1 MGEFDEN
8 NIKNKYMEL
17 KIDEIKTLSNIG
29 DLEPEDL
36 SELGAKPDDAK
47 SDDAKSDDAKS
58 DANSEGEEDSKG
70 KAEELNRSSSNKII
84 RVEEG
89 GEEKGSQEEGEEK
102 GSQEEGGQ
110 EAEKINDSGSN
121 FGAEPPPEISELDKL
136 NTFYELKYRYE
147 NNKYERC
154 AKEILSNKI
163 MSWKLKRKK
172 FAVCKP
178 KCINCNRRVG
188 SIFSIKYVSSENV
201 GYKSFVGKC
210 GDLETPCP
218 FNIEFNL
225 TNTVRVDDLYI
236 KLITDLN
243 RLQAEVIVVKNKA
256 VFGIIRPE
264 EAVEKF
270 NELQK
275 NIAEQSVLMEQNM
288 TKFFNVI
295 QNGDKQEEIKRKIN
309 EFNEHVASLK
319 LLILSNEE
327 EPDAVKNANVELN
340 QLAVMLSNLK
350 YVHREVIDDEYNIIF
365 SRQTASKFYT
375 HMTSE
380 FLVSEFEV
388 SPEMKIINFNIGNVV
403 NEPRKPDIPIKKN
416 KSKIK
421 NNAKVQTKKNVKEQ
435 QQQPK
440 NKTVRR
446 ADTRDITDSLNDLF
460 QTICIE
466 DRVSTITVGQAYK
479 ILEEQ
484 YKITNVREKY
494 GSIVKNYLNTHVPE
508 WEETVS
514 KDIVDV
520 AYKMVQED
528 IPRNKIYEELKNNYR
543 EKHRLSSSSESG
555 GELINYGN
563 YNRVIDEMFN
573 RYEILLESVSP
584 DDPKPKPDWPKLV
597 VSSTE

>member
-1 MGEFDEN
+1 
-8 NIKNKYMEL
+8 
-17 KIDEIKTLSNIG
+17 
-29 DLEPEDL
+29 
-36 SELGAKPDDAK
+36 
-47 SDDAKSDDAKS
+47 
-58 DANSEGEEDSKG
+58 
-70 KAEELNRSSSNKII
+70 
-84 RVEEG
+84 
-89 GEEKGSQEEGEEK
+89 
-102 GSQEEGGQ
+102 
-110 EAEKINDSGSN
+110 
-121 FGAEPPPEISELDKL
+121 
-136 NTFYELKYRYE
+136 
-147 NNKYERC
+147 
-154 AKEILSNKI
+154 

-225 TNTVRVDDLYI
+225 TNTARVDDLYI
-236 KLITDLN
+236 KLISNLN

-256 VFGIIRPE
+256 VFGIIQPE

-275 NIAEQSVLMEQNM
+275 NIAEQGVLMEQNM
-288 TKFFNVI
+288 IRFFNVI
-295 QNGDKQEEIKRKIN
+295 QNEVKKEELKRKIH

-319 LLILSNEE
+319 LLILSNVE
-327 EPDAVKNANVELN
+327 EPDAIKNANVELN
-340 QLAVMLSNLK
+340 QLAVKLSNLK

-380 FLVSEFEV
+380 FLASEFEV
-388 SPEMKIINFNIGNVV
+388 SPEMKIINFSIGNVV
-403 NEPRKPDIPIKKN
+403 NEPPKSDVPIKKN
-416 KSKIK
+416 KKNK
-421 NNAKVQTKKNVKEQ
+421 NNAKVQTKKIVKE
-435 QQQPK
+435 QQPK

-466 DRVSTITVGQAYK
+466 DRVSTITAGQAYK

-484 YKITNVREKY
+484 YKIMNVKEKY

-528 IPRNKIYEELKNNYR
+528 IPRNMIYEELKNNYR
-543 EKHRLSSSSESG
+543 EKHPESSGSEV
-555 GELINYGN
+555 ELINYRN
-563 YNRVIDEMFN
+563 YSRVIDEMFN
-573 RYEILLESVSP
+573 RYEILLESASP
-584 DDPKPKPDWPKLV
+584 DDPKPKPEWPKN
-597 VSSTE
+597 